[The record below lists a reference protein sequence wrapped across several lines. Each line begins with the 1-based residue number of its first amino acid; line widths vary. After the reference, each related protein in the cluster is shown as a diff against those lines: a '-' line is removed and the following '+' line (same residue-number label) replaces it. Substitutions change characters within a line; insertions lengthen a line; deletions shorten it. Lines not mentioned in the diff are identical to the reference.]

1 MTQFSTVLI
10 VSSTF
15 LTIETEG
22 PLTPK
27 DQTLL
32 GLREKEYHKFTPGVY
47 TNLNSSIATDVT

>member
-47 TNLNSSIATDVT
+47 T